1 MSEARIITIVDGDDT
16 VLAYKRE
23 HEIDYARDNYRVS
36 ALWVTNTMGEVLL
49 AQRSLKDDHQPG
61 LWGPAAAGTVEK
73 ETYEENMI

>member
-23 HEIDYARDNYRVS
+23 HELDYARDNYRVS